1 MEYLLI
7 FGGLLVAF
15 ITLRVWIGARRAKI
29 YRNMKR
35 QKYNFIDPALEKVVQ
50 KRDRKPIG

>member
-15 ITLRVWIGARRAKI
+15 ITLRVWFGARRAKI
-29 YRNMKR
+29 YAQSKQQN
-35 QKYNFIDPALEKVVQ
+35 YNFMDPTIEKITT
-50 KRDRKPIG
+50 KKDRKPIG